1 MKYAVCFQQ
10 LVSLPS
16 LLLDQPKWLHS
27 MRACCRG
34 GRLCVRT
41 SHLLPWASRLCL
53 PDTHWWLNGCVWVQ
67 DDDLG
72 WRRRH
77 AGQRWCAD
85 IRASWFDGDKKDAQ
99 GPGPQTC
106 CHWHGLGW
114 ADEKW
119 VTATQMRNILQ
130 PKSPCTL
137 FCYKEAIYY
146 KYCRKACGAVEFV
159 ASLRTQLLSWKQC
172 PSVTMCQKPVPHAW
186 GTAVTFHM
194 TIIICSLLFVAISGK
209 RSRLGI
215 NQVERICARVSVC
228 RLLDVNKNT
237 SLKHKVIKRC

>member
-1 MKYAVCFQQ
+1 MQ
-10 LVSLPS
+10 
-16 LLLDQPKWLHS
+16 
-27 MRACCRG
+27 ACCRW
-34 GRLCVRT
+34 RLRVRA
-41 SHLLPWASRLCL
+41 SCLLQWASRLFL
-53 PDTHWWLNGCVWVQ
+53 PDTHWSLNGCVWVQ

-72 WRRRH
+72 WCRRH

-99 GPGPQTC
+99 SPGPQTC
-106 CHWHGLGW
+106 CHWHGLNR

-119 VTATQMRNILQ
+119 VTATQMHNIPQ
-130 PKSPCTL
+130 PKSCCTL

-146 KYCRKACGAVEFV
+146 KYCHKTCRAVEFV
-159 ASLRTQLLSWKQC
+159 ASLRSLLLNWKQC

-209 RSRLGI
+209 RSHLGI
-215 NQVERICARVSVC
+215 NQVERICVCVSAV
-228 RLLDVNKNT
+228 
-237 SLKHKVIKRC
+237 RCK